1 MRQSTCRWMSILQLF
16 KCPEDNFLSK
26 WDITQDAYGNIT
38 IKTQYTSSSILIS
51 WVGDE
56 ITGLHWQCQFRG
68 DWSQQMAIL
77 SSESD
82 SSTLARRRGAICHT
96 IFQSHYRHESRL
108 SEFTSAYGATIQ
120 QLCSRGA
127 CPLLFLFAYWLLS
140 VDFFLSS
147 VNGYSEGSWPLAN
160 VRYIT
165 L

>member
-26 WDITQDAYGNIT
+26 WDITQDAYGNTT
-38 IKTQYTSSSILIS
+38 IKTQYSSILVS

-56 ITGLHWQCQFRG
+56 ITGLQFQFRG

-96 IFQSHYRHESRL
+96 IFSVSLQIWIMSFEIHG
-108 SEFTSAYGATIQ
+108 AYGATIQ
-120 QLCSRGA
+120 QLCSRGE
-127 CPLLFLFAYWLLS
+127 CPLLFLFASGCCLLILS
-140 VDFFLSS
+140 SS
-147 VNGYSEGSWPLAN
+147 VNGYCEGRRPMAN
-160 VRYIT
+160 MGVHS